1 MQIRKQGKLH
11 LQHIKMK
18 YRKDDFIMKETL
30 EASTTLAPIPAV
42 MVSCGDMEKAN
53 ITTIAWTGVINSEP
67 PLIYVSIRPSRHSYN
82 IIKETGEFVVNIPD
96 EKLVWETDYCG
107 TKSGKEV
114 DKFKE
119 AHLTKEASKKVS
131 APSIAECPINLECK
145 LKEIKKLGS
154 HDMFIGEVICVNADK
169 ELVKDGKIDLANAKL
184 ITYLGNKYYIADT
197 KVGDRG
203 VCLK

>member
-1 MQIRKQGKLH
+1 
-11 LQHIKMK
+11 
-18 YRKDDFIMKETL
+18 MKETL
-30 EASTTLAPIPAV
+30 EGNTTLAPVPAV
-42 MVSCGDMEKAN
+42 MVSCGNMEEAN

-67 PLIYVSIRPSRHSYN
+67 PLIYVSIRPSRYSYN
-82 IIKETGEFVVNIPD
+82 IIKETGEFVVNIPN

-119 AHLTKEASKKVS
+119 LHLTKEKSKKVN
-131 APSIAECPINLECK
+131 APSIAECPINLECR

-154 HDMFIGEVICVNADK
+154 HDMFIGEVVCVNANK
-169 ELVKDGKIDLANAKL
+169 ELVKDGKIDLASAKL

-203 VCLK
+203 ICLK